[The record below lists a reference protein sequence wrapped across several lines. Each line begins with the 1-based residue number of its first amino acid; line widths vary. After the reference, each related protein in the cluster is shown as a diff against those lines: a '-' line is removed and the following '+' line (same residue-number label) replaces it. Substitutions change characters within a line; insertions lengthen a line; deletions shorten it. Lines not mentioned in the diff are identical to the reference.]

1 MVRDQVKEASMGQY
15 STIDSCAGCAHEEG
29 FDGAICKIYDRP
41 AAKWRALGGCPSAT
55 NRAVVVKET
64 KERVGQQKQKKAK

>member
-1 MVRDQVKEASMGQY
+1 VIIIGQY
-15 STIDSCAGCAHEEG
+15 STIDLCTGCDHEEG

-41 AAKWRALGGCPSAT
+41 AAKWRVLGGCASAT
-55 NRAVVVKET
+55 NRVKVTEKT

>member
-1 MVRDQVKEASMGQY
+1 MGQY

-41 AAKWRALGGCPSAT
+41 AAKWRVSGGCPSAT
-55 NRAVVVKET
+55 HRVTAPLLAVKT
-64 KERVGQQKQKKAK
+64 RVGQQKQKKGGK